1 MLVPRLPSSS
11 LLAFLKT
18 NTEADIA
25 VKVAPGVTVVLSRTQ
40 VSMVGAPRTAAI
52 DPVRPRGRPIGVDR
66 GMIRR
71 VHGVPVCCPL
81 PHTAVHIEKAPRAA
95 STQRAYTRAWAVSAA
110 LRPGQELKRV
120 NVDFPTWMI

>member
-25 VKVAPGVTVVLSRTQ
+25 AKVAPGVTVVLSRTQ
-40 VSMVGAPRTAAI
+40 VSAAI
-52 DPVRPRGRPIGVDR
+52 DPVRLRGRPIGVDR

>member
-1 MLVPRLPSSS
+1 MLVPRLLS
-11 LLAFLKT
+11 LALLLLET
-18 NTEADIA
+18 DTEANVA
-25 VKVAPGVTVVLSRTQ
+25 AKVAPGVTVLLSRTQ